1 MPTINER
8 IRTHAGLLLTI
19 ETLKH
24 RKETYYPEETII
36 EMLEALERQVKEL
49 IPLNKKIEQ
58 LKLRAADYLEVYKG
72 MELKVMDLEARESA
86 ALRAVISM
94 QDKFVKL
101 GYDVNGD
108 PIDKS

>member
-1 MPTINER
+1 ME
-8 IRTHAGLLLTI
+8 
-19 ETLKH
+19 EKDKKLK
-24 RKETYYPEETII
+24 
-36 EMLEALERQVKEL
+36 
-49 IPLNKKIEQ
+49 PLNNKVEQ